1 MQQLMAI
8 QEQMNQLMADFWRE
22 EGVVY
27 RMIVVLGGYIE
38 ENSIER
44 LEINYLLLWGWI
56 LNTLELQQFGNLIT
70 LEKKSFV
77 LVWQSKI
84 SCGLNLQGV

>member
-27 RMIVVLGGYIE
+27 RMIVVLGGVY
-38 ENSIER
+38 
-44 LEINYLLLWGWI
+44 
-56 LNTLELQQFGNLIT
+56 
-70 LEKKSFV
+70 
-77 LVWQSKI
+77 
-84 SCGLNLQGV
+84 

>member
-70 LEKKSFV
+70 LEKESFV